1 MSTVKANEY
10 RHLSNSGTESNLTLS
25 SNASV
30 EVGNDLTLPQGNIDV
45 TGNATISGNIT
56 ANGNAALG
64 NAATDAHTVTGTLAV
79 TKLIT
84 ATEGVKG
91 DVKDTGG
98 NVVVDVGTGNNATF
112 DGDLTGNVTGNASTA
127 TTATNATNIT
137 LADESTD
144 TECFVVYSKV
154 ATGNQPPK
162 TGTNLKFNSNTG
174 ALTATSFSVSGASL
188 TSLNAGNLSSG
199 TIPAARIGTEAITY
213 ARMQHVTNARI
224 LGNNSGATGDVSELT
239 GATVTSMLSEAT
251 TSAKG
256 LLSSSDKTKLD
267 SLSNTLADGT
277 GQMIYMHSYSPNPV
291 SVAGAGSSAVYK
303 SAHSTGEYFVP
314 EAGWLYEITV
324 SFSYETDTDN
334 TFFALSYGNNSSY
347 SRNATVTGVHLLDDV
362 RILDTGDKV
371 QDGPHIGH
379 LTLRGF
385 VHWSSTTFT
394 PNIYPV
400 VSAKNTSTNNNLYV
414 TINSSNSGST
424 GIFYTVKRYKNIS
437 YTTSAGN

>member
-10 RHLSNSGTESNLTLS
+10 RHLNNSGTESNLTLS

-64 NAATDAHTVTGTLAV
+64 NAATDAHTVTGTLSV
-79 TKLIT
+79 SKPIT
-84 ATEGVKG
+84 ATEGVIG
-91 DVKDTGG
+91 DIKDTGG
-98 NVVVDVGTGNNATF
+98 NVVVDVGSGNNATF
-112 DGDLTGNVTGNASTA
+112 DGDLTGNASTA

-144 TECFVVYSKV
+144 TECFVVYSKA
-154 ATGNQPPK
+154 ATGNEPPK
-162 TGTNLKFNSNTG
+162 TGSNLKFNSSNGT
-174 ALTATSFSVSGASL
+174 LTATSFSGSGASL

-199 TIPAARIGTEAITY
+199 SIPTARIADDAVTY
-213 ARMQHVTNARI
+213 AKIQNVSADERI
-224 LGNNSGATGDVSELT
+224 LGRVSGANGSIEELT
-239 GATVTSMLSEAT
+239 QAQVKTFIGNATASQSGLAS
-251 TSAKG
+251 SAHIQ
-256 LLSSSDKTKLD
+256 KLD
-267 SLSNTLADGT
+267 SLSTTPTLLDGHT
-277 GQMIYMHSYSPNPV
+277 ELLYLHRYSPNPV
-291 SVAGAGSSAVYK
+291 AVAGAGSNAVYK

-314 EAGWLYEITV
+314 EAGWLYEVTV

-334 TFFALSYGNNSSY
+334 TFFALSYGNDSSY
-347 SRNATVTGVHLLDDV
+347 SRNATVTGVHLLDNV

-385 VHWSSTTFT
+385 VRWTSTSFT

-400 VSAKNTSTNNNLYV
+400 LSAKNTSTNNNLYV

-424 GIFYTVKRYKNIS
+424 GIFYTVKRYKNID